1 MNKAMN
7 GGGGRVSKTGKMLI
21 SNNTSEDEDLRKS
34 NASGADDQESDGP
47 EIEAQ
52 HLNKIF
58 QGGRSGQGAEGGIKG
73 KKGGIITQFFQKGE
87 KFH

>member
-1 MNKAMN
+1 M
-7 GGGGRVSKTGKMLI
+7 SKTGKMLI

-47 EIEAQ
+47 EIEAH

-58 QGGRSGQGAEGGIKG
+58 
-73 KKGGIITQFFQKGE
+73 
-87 KFH
+87 